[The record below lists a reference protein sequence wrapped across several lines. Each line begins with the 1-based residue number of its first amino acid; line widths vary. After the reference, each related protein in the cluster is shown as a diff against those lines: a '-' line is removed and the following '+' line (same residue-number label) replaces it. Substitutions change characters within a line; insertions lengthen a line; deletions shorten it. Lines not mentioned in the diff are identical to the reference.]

1 MKAYV
6 LSQGG
11 LYVKVSQPKTKAL
24 AMLTA
29 LELLI
34 VNNNDLDTREQLIY
48 SKMLRQVKADIRPV
62 KTDNKI
68 KNIRI

>member
-1 MKAYV
+1 
-6 LSQGG
+6 
-11 LYVKVSQPKTKAL
+11 
-24 AMLTA
+24 MLTA

-62 KTDNKI
+62 KH
-68 KNIRI
+68 